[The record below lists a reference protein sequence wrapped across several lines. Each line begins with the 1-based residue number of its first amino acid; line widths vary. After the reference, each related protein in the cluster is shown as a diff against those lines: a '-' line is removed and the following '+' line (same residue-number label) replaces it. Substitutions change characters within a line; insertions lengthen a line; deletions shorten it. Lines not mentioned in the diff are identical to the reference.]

1 VNRVKRL
8 VDLGSPLQ
16 QPLPVRLERFPMTRR
31 IVIDEVYDSLH
42 AHCFPLAS
50 VCISKLIITYLMH
63 HQLHGMSTTWSIFQ
77 AGYF

>member
-16 QPLPVRLERFPMTRR
+16 QPLPVRLERFPMTLL
-31 IVIDEVYDSLH
+31 VIDEVYNSLH

-50 VCISKLIITYLMH
+50 VVIPKLVSACP
-63 HQLHGMSTTWSIFQ
+63 LHYELRGMSITWSIFQ
-77 AGYF
+77 AEYF